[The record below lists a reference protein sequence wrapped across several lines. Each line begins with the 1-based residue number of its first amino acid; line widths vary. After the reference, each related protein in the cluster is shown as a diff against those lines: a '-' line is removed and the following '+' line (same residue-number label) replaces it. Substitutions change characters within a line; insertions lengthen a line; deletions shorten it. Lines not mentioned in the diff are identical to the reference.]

1 MAGIDGS
8 DTASQ
13 REWKIQKFNDTDT
26 SNAYCFLVST
36 KCVEQPSLAG
46 ALCRAEVLKHFLHT
60 CRAGGIGIN
69 LVAANRVIV
78 MDVGWNPV
86 HAAQAVCRVY
96 RFGQL
101 KPVYIY
107 RMLASNTMEEIIYE
121 REVLKRGLAG
131 TASTLHVN
139 SCICSLRGVVHM
151 QTRWWSRPPLPRA
164 CLKPARST
172 CTRLAYVVRVK
183 ARVDVLLISIR
194 CTAQPE
200 EPYDPLNIGVRDEL
214 LQDVYSTHYALF
226 AKVRNTLQV
235 SYFN

>member
-1 MAGIDGS
+1 MRTVFSSPQSVLSTRHMRRVSYALL
-8 DTASQ
+8 TL
-13 REWKIQKFNDTDT
+13 
-26 SNAYCFLVST
+26 LV
-36 KCVEQPSLAG
+36 
-46 ALCRAEVLKHFLHT
+46 HT

-131 TASTLHVN
+131 TASTITHVN
-139 SCICSLRGVVHM
+139 SLHFG
-151 QTRWWSRPPLPRA
+151 
-164 CLKPARST
+164 
-172 CTRLAYVVRVK
+172 
-183 ARVDVLLISIR
+183 
-194 CTAQPE
+194 
-200 EPYDPLNIGVRDEL
+200 
-214 LQDVYSTHYALF
+214 F
-226 AKVRNTLQV
+226 
-235 SYFN
+235 